1 MFNSLAS
8 LAERHGKR
16 TVILAAIFFVI
27 AGGVGGS
34 VAKHLDPYGA
44 DDPSTQSV
52 IADHRLE
59 AAGFRDVSVIVLIEN
74 ASPTRGRRPA
84 ADRGDRAAGAARSER
99 AERGRLRR
107 DQESRLRLEGRPHDL
122 SRGHPE
128 AHRRQGAAGR
138 READQGRARGAARRH
153 GRRLRPRDRAGE
165 HAGGT
170 RPANGGDARLP
181 AALPAHLL
189 VLPQRGCRVAAADD
203 RRAGNRRDLPDP
215 ANRQRVRLDLDLRA
229 EPDHGA
235 RPGPGDRL
243 QPLRGVPVPRGDR
256 AARARAWRR

>member
-27 AGGVGGS
+27 AGAARRLRRQASRPVRGGRPIH
-34 VAKHLDPYGA
+34 AERDRRPQARGRGLPGRQRDRA
-44 DDPSTQSV
+44 DRE
-52 IADHRLE
+52 RL
-59 AAGFRDVSVIVLIEN
+59 
-74 ASPTRGRRPA
+74 PHPGRRPA

-107 DQESRLRLEGRPHDL
+107 DQESRLHLEGRPHDL

-138 READQGRARGAARRH
+138 RETDQGRACGAARRH
-153 GRRLRPRDRAGE
+153 GRRLRPRDPAGE

-170 RPANGGDARLP
+170 RPANGGDTRLP

-189 VLPQRGCRVAAADD
+189 VLPQRGCRLAAADD

-256 AARARAWRR
+256 ASWGRAWRR